1 MEEKMKDIQKII
13 EELKHIIN
21 IENNREKDNNK
32 KIGELYPDL
41 QFLRLLGRGSFGAVY
56 ECYEP

>member
-21 IENNREKDNNK
+21 IENNREKDSNK
-32 KIGELYPDL
+32 KIEEIYPDL
-41 QFLRLLGRGSFGAVY
+41 
-56 ECYEP
+56 